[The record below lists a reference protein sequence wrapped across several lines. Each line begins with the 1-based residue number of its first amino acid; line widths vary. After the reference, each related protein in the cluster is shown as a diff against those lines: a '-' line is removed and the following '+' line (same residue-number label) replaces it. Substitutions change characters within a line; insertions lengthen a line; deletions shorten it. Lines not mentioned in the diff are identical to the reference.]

1 MIKVCF
7 DTFDG
12 IRKSERTGLTAVK
25 KPGAGF
31 TLEGVETTKRAE
43 ESVCVRVR
51 VRVCVCVYVCLCVC
65 VSVCLCVCVT
75 VCMCACV
82 FLRVYL

>member
-1 MIKVCF
+1 MTHLQEKQVLSAIKVCF

-12 IRKSERTGLTAVK
+12 IRKSDRTGLTAVK

-43 ESVCVRVR
+43 ESVCVRVCS
-51 VRVCVCVYVCLCVC
+51 CVCICNQRPTPARTPRCLGRC
-65 VSVCLCVCVT
+65 
-75 VCMCACV
+75 
-82 FLRVYL
+82 